1 MRKHLHHPVRTIGAV
16 LTLAGALAAAALLVI
31 PSAVGAAGKD
41 QVSFYT
47 NAKGNV
53 VQKIGED
60 EYFEVNGKNLYKTVE
75 VFCWAGKEAN
85 DATGFTGWDTLTDWN
100 PGPTSRVLI
109 DGDMDPDCDGNNG
122 VGLKSAVMV
131 EFEHGVVG
139 DPTDDNFVIGPAIF
153 VKDEQKA

>member
-16 LTLAGALAAAALLVI
+16 LTLAGALAAVALLVI
-31 PSAVGAAGKD
+31 PLAVGAGGKD

-60 EYFEVNGKNLYKTVE
+60 EYFEVNGKNLDKTVE

-85 DATGFTGWDTLTDWN
+85 DATGFNGWDTLTDWATVR
-100 PGPTSRVLI
+100 PRRCWSTATSIRTAMATT
-109 DGDMDPDCDGNNG
+109 G
-122 VGLKSAVMV
+122 SA
-131 EFEHGVVG
+131 
-139 DPTDDNFVIGPAIF
+139 
-153 VKDEQKA
+153 